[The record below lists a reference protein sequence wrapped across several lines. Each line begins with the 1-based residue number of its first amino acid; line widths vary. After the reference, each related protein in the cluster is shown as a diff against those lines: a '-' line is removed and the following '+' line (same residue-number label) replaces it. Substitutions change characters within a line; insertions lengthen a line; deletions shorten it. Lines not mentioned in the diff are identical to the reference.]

1 MIEEPNL
8 EYLTFG
14 VLGIVL
20 GAFFVL
26 TGTNMVYGSQVG
38 LEFSVLAYIGIF
50 LVWIGVAFVI
60 LAFFGKEKP

>member
-1 MIEEPNL
+1 MIKKPNL

-20 GAFFVL
+20 GAFLVL
-26 TGTNMVYGSQVG
+26 TGTNMVYGSQVS

-50 LVWIGVAFVI
+50 LVWIGVFFLI